1 MNGLRKRGRQP
12 VGHLGVQRVRR
23 GFRRCPTRPQARN
36 HSAAFSCQSNDANA
50 PVVIRRE
57 DLDEAVL
64 GHQRNRLCS
73 GWLGDARGLRD
84 FGDRAL
90 PSVKQRPN
98 HGRVPRAVPQAG
110 FGVTAFYRPIEKL
123 EQVPELCA
131 ESLVHGTGIY
141 ND

>member
-1 MNGLRKRGRQP
+1 MNGLRERGRQS
-12 VGHLGVQRVRR
+12 VGHLGVERVRR

-36 HSAAFSCQSNDANA
+36 HSAALSCQSNDANA

-64 GHQRNRLCS
+64 GHQCHRLCS
-73 GWLGDARGLRD
+73 GRLGDARCLRD
-84 FGDRAL
+84 LGDRAL
-90 PSVKQRPN
+90 PAVEQRSH

-123 EQVPELCA
+123 E
-131 ESLVHGTGIY
+131 
-141 ND
+141 